1 MVGIQSFTRPP
12 SYILANKL
20 RDLNMDLKKWNEE
33 VGKVEMTLNDL

>member
-33 VGKVEMTLNDL
+33 FGKVGMT